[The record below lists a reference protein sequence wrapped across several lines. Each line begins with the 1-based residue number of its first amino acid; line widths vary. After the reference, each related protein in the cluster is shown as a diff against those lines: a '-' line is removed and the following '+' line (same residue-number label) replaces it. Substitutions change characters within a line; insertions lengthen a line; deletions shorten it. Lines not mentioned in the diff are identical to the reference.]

1 MTYAPLVTLSEEE
14 GLVKGIPLFAM
25 IDGNEFWV
33 DSAAGGVAQNGSFSR
48 PMTTIDAAINLCI
61 SGNNDHIF
69 VKAGHT
75 ETITDATSL
84 NCDLAD
90 VAIVGLGH
98 GSKRP
103 KITLGTANTT
113 TIPVTAANVMF
124 KNIVFV
130 ANFLDIAA
138 LFTLTTAPSFTCLD
152 CKFIPGTGSVN
163 FVDIVD
169 ISATDNAADDLIFSD
184 CEWIDDD
191 TGTKSLLNGDGDM
204 DGLTVLDCY
213 IKLGI
218 NGVIPAMADMTSG
231 KDASNVNIQR
241 NFVFRLTADNSV
253 QFIQSDTTTN
263 NTGLVAFNHS
273 RSSDTAGETLVTA
286 TTEIMFYNN
295 FQSGVAGKSG
305 YLLPAADT

>member
-14 GLVKGIPLFAM
+14 GMVKGIPLFTM
-25 IDGNEFWV
+25 IDGSVFWV
-33 DSAAGGVAQNGSFSR
+33 DSAYGGVVQRGSFSR
-48 PMTTIDAAINLCI
+48 PMLTIDAAINLCV

-69 VKAGHT
+69 VKTGHT
-75 ETITDATSL
+75 ETISDATSL

-90 VAIVGLGH
+90 VAIIGLGK

-103 KITLGTANTT
+103 KVTLDTANTA

-124 KNIVFV
+124 KNIVFE

-152 CKFIPGTGSVN
+152 CGFTPGTGSVN
-163 FVDIVD
+163 FVDLVD
-169 ISATDNAADDLIFSD
+169 ISDTDNAADDLTFAR

-191 TGTKSLLNGDGDM
+191 TGTKSILNGDGDI
-204 DGLTVLDCY
+204 DGLTILDSY

-218 NGVIPAMADMTSG
+218 NGVVPAMADMVSG

-241 NFVFRLTADNSV
+241 NFVYRLTADNSV
-253 QFIQSDTTTN
+253 QFIQADTTTN
-263 NTGLVAFNHS
+263 NTGLVAYNHS
-273 RSSDTAGETLVTA
+273 RSADTAGESLVTA
-286 TTEIMFYNN
+286 TTEIMFYENY
-295 FQSGVAGKSG
+295 QSGVAGKSG
-305 YLLPAADT
+305 YLLPAADS